1 MKAFFFDIDVTL
13 VSFKTHRIPQSTI
26 DVLKKI
32 KQQGH
37 LIIIATGRPK
47 SIINN
52 LSQLETPGLVDGYIT
67 MNGGYTYVGNIVLSD
82 NPIPHDDLQ
91 KIITYTSL
99 KRATNVYMFETE
111 EKYLVRESEKY
122 KEIFYDKLNINY
134 IPCSDESVEKILR
147 NRTVYQIT
155 TFIDKNQ
162 EEYLI
167 PQIKE
172 CETTRWHPYFIDI
185 IGKGN
190 TKQKGIEAICQHFN
204 IKREDTYAFGDGG
217 NDVSMIQYA
226 GVGVVMGNATDEV
239 KAKGDLITSSVD
251 DDGIALA
258 IKTLNVI

>member
-1 MKAFFFDIDVTL
+1 MKAFFFDIDGTL

-155 TFIDKNQ
+155 TFFSLFSNSVYCSI
-162 EEYLI
+162 LFTSSI
-167 PQIKE
+167 ILLA
-172 CETTRWHPYFIDI
+172 FIRKSLCFLLACI
-185 IGKGN
+185 ISIFIFYHSIFSILYYY
-190 TKQKGIEAICQHFN
+190 TFICQSIVLYFLYFFL
-204 IKREDTYAFGDGG
+204 IK
-217 NDVSMIQYA
+217 
-226 GVGVVMGNATDEV
+226 
-239 KAKGDLITSSVD
+239 
-251 DDGIALA
+251 
-258 IKTLNVI
+258 